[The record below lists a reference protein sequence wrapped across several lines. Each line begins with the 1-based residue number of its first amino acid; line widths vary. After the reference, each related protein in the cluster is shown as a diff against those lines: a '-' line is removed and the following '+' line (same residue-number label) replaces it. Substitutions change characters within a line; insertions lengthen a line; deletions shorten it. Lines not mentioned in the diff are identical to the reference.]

1 VLHPYLGIS
10 WFRKLDESG
19 ERANQALII
28 FGHAFK
34 SYSEHEKPVEM
45 VPTTSTTTTNS
56 SLSFL
61 DSISLSDIP
70 EPTAASNSQSLSEL
84 DRFYLVT
91 KPVGGDPNE
100 PLAWWK
106 IHASEYPTVARMAR
120 DFLAIPGTSVS
131 VERLFSKSRHL
142 CSDLRSSLLA
152 PTIMRAM
159 LSKCWIKDGL
169 FDPHA
174 NLAGSS
180 AQKTSSW

>member
-1 VLHPYLGIS
+1 
-10 WFRKLDESG
+10 
-19 ERANQALII
+19 
-28 FGHAFK
+28 
-34 SYSEHEKPVEM
+34 M
-45 VPTTSTTTTNS
+45 
-56 SLSFL
+56 
-61 DSISLSDIP
+61 
-70 EPTAASNSQSLSEL
+70 
-84 DRFYLVT
+84 
-91 KPVGGDPNE
+91 KPVGGDPNK

-106 IHASEYPTVARMAR
+106 IHASEYLTVTRMAR

-169 FDPHA
+169 FDPHT

>member
-1 VLHPYLGIS
+1 VLHPYLGIL

-19 ERANQALII
+19 ERANQASII

-56 SLSFL
+56 NLSFL

-70 EPTAASNSQSLSEL
+70 EPTATSNSQSLSEL

-91 KPVGGDPNE
+91 KPVGGDPNK

-106 IHASEYPTVARMAR
+106 IHASDEVLAARWTRNRYVRGNA
-120 DFLAIPGTSVS
+120 S
-131 VERLFSKSRHL
+131 
-142 CSDLRSSLLA
+142 
-152 PTIMRAM
+152 
-159 LSKCWIKDGL
+159 
-169 FDPHA
+169 
-174 NLAGSS
+174 
-180 AQKTSSW
+180 